1 MPMSFAHPLAFLRRA
16 TAVSIMLIFAAPIAW
31 SATSPTKITIHIP
44 GKSLS
49 VMVFYFGKDKG
60 FFFEEGIDA
69 QLVAMS
75 PPVAIAAM
83 VAGELDFSTTLGA
96 ATAAIMR
103 GSSLK
108 RVFYVQQDPTFAL
121 TAQPE
126 IKTIR
131 ELIGK
136 VIGVNAPT
144 DAMGMSAKMILKG
157 NRVDPSQVT
166 FLSTQ
171 VTDNAYKALLTKR
184 ITATLLPPPYAEE
197 AEAKGYSRLA
207 EARDHAPLSTIG
219 LVASMQTLVK
229 NPDLIQ
235 RVIRVMLKTLAYLHN
250 PMNRREMAQYVAG
263 SFKIDPVVA
272 DKALV
277 SMLAAYSRD
286 GTKPRKAVESEIEIY
301 RETLQVTKAFTPED
315 LEDLSILRKLR

>member
-1 MPMSFAHPLAFLRRA
+1 MLA
-16 TAVSIMLIFAAPIAW
+16 SSAAIAW

-44 GKSLS
+44 GKSVS
-49 VMVFYFGKDKG
+49 VMLFYFGKDKG

-96 ATAAIMR
+96 ATSAIMR

-108 RVFYVQQDPTFAL
+108 RIFYVQQDPTFAL

-131 ELIGK
+131 ELTGK

-144 DAMGMSAKMILKG
+144 DAMGMSAKLILKG
-157 NRVDPSQVT
+157 NRIDPSQVT

-171 VTDNAYKALLTKR
+171 VTENAFKALLSKR
-184 ITATLLPPPYAEE
+184 IAATLLPPPYAEE
-197 AEAKGYSRLA
+197 GETRGYSRLA
-207 EARDHAPLSTIG
+207 EAKDYAPLSTIG
-219 LVASMQTLVK
+219 LVASMQTLAR
-229 NPDLIQ
+229 NPARVQ
-235 RVIRVMLKTLAYLHN
+235 AVIRGMLKTMAYLQN
-250 PMNRREMAQYVAG
+250 PKNRTEMVQYIAG
-263 SFKIDPVVA
+263 SFKIDPSVA
-272 DKALV
+272 DKALA

-301 RETLQVTKAFTPED
+301 RETLQVTKVFMPED
-315 LEDLSILRKLR
+315 LEDLSILKKLH